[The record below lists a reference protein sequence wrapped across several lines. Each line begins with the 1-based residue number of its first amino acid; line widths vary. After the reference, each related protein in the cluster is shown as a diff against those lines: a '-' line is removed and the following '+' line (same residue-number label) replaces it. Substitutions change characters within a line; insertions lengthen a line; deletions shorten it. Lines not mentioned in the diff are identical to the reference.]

1 MRGRLYSGDIRM
13 GPRDRKPTS
22 LVQQSLSVSCALLS
36 PQGLR
41 RAVLCHQHT
50 DLGPNSDGCRNGGSF
65 CLVLYSDTIGEG
77 QVSLFWD
84 RGEQT
89 AQQTRREQNS
99 GSGLQGTSTDLNM
112 QGAELRLRA
121 PERQH

>member
-1 MRGRLYSGDIRM
+1 MRGRLYSGDIHM
-13 GPRDRKPTS
+13 GPRDRQPTS

-50 DLGPNSDGCRNGGSF
+50 DLGPSSDGCKNGGSV
-65 CLVLYSDTIGEG
+65 CLVPYSDTIGQPLLG
-77 QVSLFWD
+77 QG
-84 RGEQT
+84 R
-89 AQQTRREQNS
+89 ANS
-99 GSGLQGTSTDLNM
+99 SANTQR
-112 QGAELRLRA
+112 AELRLWA